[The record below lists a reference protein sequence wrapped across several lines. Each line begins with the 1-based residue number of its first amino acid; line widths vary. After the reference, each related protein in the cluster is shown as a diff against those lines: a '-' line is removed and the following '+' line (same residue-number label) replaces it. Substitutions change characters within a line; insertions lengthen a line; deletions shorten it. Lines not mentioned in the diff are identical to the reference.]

1 MFKFL
6 PKNKNKNGFHR
17 TCGTALQYFLY
28 LFIKKGTST
37 FDKFGLSQISDDSSS
52 NAMTINKASRCS
64 SQIVYDD
71 FHLVLVTNTL

>member
-1 MFKFL
+1 MGSTGHVAQLCNIFYIF
-6 PKNKNKNGFHR
+6 
-17 TCGTALQYFLY
+17 
-28 LFIKKGTST
+28 FIKKRTST